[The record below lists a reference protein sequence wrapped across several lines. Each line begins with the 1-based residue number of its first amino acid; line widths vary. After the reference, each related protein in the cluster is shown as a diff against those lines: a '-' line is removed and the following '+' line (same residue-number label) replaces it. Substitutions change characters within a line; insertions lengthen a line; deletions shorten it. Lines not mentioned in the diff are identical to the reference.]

1 MILNQEKNQLFWVKF
16 FDLKAVLFFIEKLN
30 INMIVDDYL
39 LKSYEILLKN
49 DTVDK
54 EYIDTIIKKINLK

>member
-1 MILNQEKNQLFWVKF
+1 MILNHEKNQLFWVKF

-39 LKSYEILLKN
+39 LKSFEILLKN
-49 DTVDK
+49 ETIDK
-54 EYIDTIIKKINLK
+54 EYIDIIIKKINLK